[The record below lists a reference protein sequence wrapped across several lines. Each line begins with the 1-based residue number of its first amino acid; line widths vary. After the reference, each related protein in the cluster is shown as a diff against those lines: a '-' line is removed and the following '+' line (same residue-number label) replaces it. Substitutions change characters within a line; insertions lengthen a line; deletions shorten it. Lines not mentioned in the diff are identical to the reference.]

1 MLQIGCKRSS
11 DVRLRSLGYKYIC
24 WTFSQLVK
32 HQPGTWNWT
41 YTRYAK
47 CHVVMSMDIPDDR
60 DRTDTLAQRLR
71 EKKQKEINCF
81 ILHCIGL
88 DFKYG
93 GSVCLETTENTLQ
106 RWQTEVLGE
115 PCVPSQLLHGF
126 CISCGV
132 QDKHP
137 RTSVTA
143 TPVKKTA
150 ILLCSTRKRY
160 RLRIP
165 LTLLSLWIFM
175 ETKGL

>member
-1 MLQIGCKRSS
+1 MLDILSAGQTSTR
-11 DVRLRSLGYKYIC
+11 
-24 WTFSQLVK
+24 
-32 HQPGTWNWT
+32 NWT

-71 EKKQKEINCF
+71 GKKIKEINCF

-93 GSVCLETTENTLQ
+93 SSVCLETTENTLQ

-132 QDKHP
+132 QDKHENH
-137 RTSVTA
+137 
-143 TPVKKTA
+143 
-150 ILLCSTRKRY
+150 LLQH
-160 RLRIP
+160 RLRKLQYCSAP
-165 LTLLSLWIFM
+165 QGSATGLESLSRCYLYGYLWRQKAFNFSGTGAFFFIIWKSF
-175 ETKGL
+175 EGFCDFFKN